1 MAEKQNIEWKA
12 IWKDEYLAWICGFAN
27 AQGGKLYI
35 GVDDNGTPIGLPNSK
50 KLLEDLPNKIRD
62 VLGIIVNVDLYDDGR
77 SDYIK
82 IEVPPYPIAISCKGS
97 YYYRS
102 GSTNQKLIGTELENF
117 LLKRR
122 GLNWE
127 NLPLPQLTL
136 DDIDDDI
143 IKKFKE
149 RATKKGR
156 IDSAVLDESK
166 EHLIEKLHL
175 KNEGFL
181 TNSAALLFCKDPERW
196 IAGAYVKV
204 GFFETDADL
213 IYQDEVRGSL
223 LEIVDKIIELV
234 YYKYLKA
241 KISYSGLQRIERYP
255 YPEAALREAL
265 LNAVTHKLYGSRIPI
280 QISIYDDKLYI
291 ANCGQL
297 PETWTIENLLAK
309 HVSKPFNPDIAH
321 VLYLAGFIES
331 WGRGIEKICDA
342 CTEDGIPQP
351 EYVVNPADIMVKF
364 TAPADRV
371 IYSGKRVTD
380 RVTVRVTEKVTE
392 KESEVLQLILED
404 PAYTLVTM
412 AEKLG
417 ISRKTIASRMKSLR
431 EKGIVQRVGS
441 DKKGYW
447 EIIEDEK

>member
-12 IWKDEYLAWICGFAN
+12 IWKDDYLAWLCGFAN

-35 GVDDNGTPIGLPNSK
+35 GVDDSGKPIGLSNCK

-62 VLGIIVNVDLYDDGR
+62 SLGIIANINLHTDEGQ
-77 SDYIK
+77 DYIE
-82 IEVPPYPIAISCKGS
+82 IEIPPYPIAISCKGS

-102 GSTNQKLIGTELENF
+102 GSTNQKLIGAELENF

-122 GLNWE
+122 GLDWE

-136 DDIDDDI
+136 DDMDDGI
-143 IKKFKE
+143 IRNFKE
-149 RATKKGR
+149 QATKKGR
-156 IDSAVLDESK
+156 IDSAILSESK
-166 EHLIEKLHL
+166 EHLIDKLHL
-175 KNEGFL
+175 KNESYL
-181 TNSAALLFCKDPERW
+181 TNAAALLFCKDPERW
-196 IAGAYVKV
+196 IAGSYVKV
-204 GFFETDADL
+204 GFFETNADL
-213 IYQDEVRGSL
+213 IYQDEIHGSL
-223 LEIVDKIIELV
+223 LEIVDRIIELV

-241 KISYSGLQRIERYP
+241 KITYSGMQRIERYP

-265 LNAVTHKLYGSRIPI
+265 LNAITHKMYGSRIPI
-280 QISIYDDKLYI
+280 QISVYDDRLYI

-297 PETWTIENLLAK
+297 PENWTVEKLMTK

-342 CTEDGIPQP
+342 CREDGIPQP
-351 EYVVNPADIMVKF
+351 EYIVNPGDIMVKF

-371 IYSGKRVTD
+371 IFSGRRVTEK
-380 RVTVRVTEKVTE
+380 VTVRVTEKVTV
-392 KESEVLQLILED
+392 KENEILELLFED
-404 PAYTLVTM
+404 PAYTLVAM

-417 ISRKTIASRMKSLR
+417 VSRKTIAYRIKLLK
-431 EKGIVQRVGS
+431 EKGIIQRVGS

-447 EIIEDEK
+447 KITDD

>member
-1 MAEKQNIEWKA
+1 MCW
-12 IWKDEYLAWICGFAN
+12 
-27 AQGGKLYI
+27 
-35 GVDDNGTPIGLPNSK
+35 
-50 KLLEDLPNKIRD
+50 
-62 VLGIIVNVDLYDDGR
+62 
-77 SDYIK
+77 
-82 IEVPPYPIAISCKGS
+82 
-97 YYYRS
+97 
-102 GSTNQKLIGTELENF
+102 
-117 LLKRR
+117 
-122 GLNWE
+122 
-127 NLPLPQLTL
+127 
-136 DDIDDDI
+136 
-143 IKKFKE
+143 
-149 RATKKGR
+149 
-156 IDSAVLDESK
+156 
-166 EHLIEKLHL
+166 
-175 KNEGFL
+175 
-181 TNSAALLFCKDPERW
+181 
-196 IAGAYVKV
+196 
-204 GFFETDADL
+204 
-213 IYQDEVRGSL
+213 
-223 LEIVDKIIELV
+223 
-234 YYKYLKA
+234 
-241 KISYSGLQRIERYP
+241 
-255 YPEAALREAL
+255 
-265 LNAVTHKLYGSRIPI
+265 
-280 QISIYDDKLYI
+280 
-291 ANCGQL
+291 QL

-371 IYSGKRVTD
+371 IYSGKRVT
-380 RVTVRVTEKVTE
+380 EKVTE